1 MSLDESF
8 LYKQMQLDE
17 LRQIY
22 EELPEFL
29 EEVLLVPIM
38 NSVPFVFC
46 LVSDMLIWLYNCFN
60 RIIIGIWNTNINWGH
75 LGGVWFT

>member
-46 LVSDMLIWLYNCFN
+46 LVSDMLI
-60 RIIIGIWNTNINWGH
+60 
-75 LGGVWFT
+75 